1 MLRVMLV
8 DDEPLAL
15 EGLRLLIDWHAE
27 GFSVCSECAS
37 ASEALAALRKAKPD
51 VIVTDIRMPGM
62 DGLHLM
68 SLGSSTK

>member
-15 EGLRLLIDWHAE
+15 EGLRLLIDWRAE

-37 ASEALAALRKAKPD
+37 ASEALAALRKQSNEA
-51 VIVTDIRMPGM
+51 IAWELR
-62 DGLHLM
+62 
-68 SLGSSTK
+68 